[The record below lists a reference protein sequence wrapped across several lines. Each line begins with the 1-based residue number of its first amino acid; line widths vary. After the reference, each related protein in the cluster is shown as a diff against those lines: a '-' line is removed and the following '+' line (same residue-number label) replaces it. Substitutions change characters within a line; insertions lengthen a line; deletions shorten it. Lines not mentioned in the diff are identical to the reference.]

1 MSWRRFGSALFAFE
15 AGSGREGE
23 PSEHVFS
30 YVCQLTVQSFKT
42 LISRSLYLDEFNPRS
57 LGHSLIN
64 EFLLS
69 QLYL

>member
-42 LISRSLYLDEFNPRS
+42 LISRSLSF
-57 LGHSLIN
+57 G
-64 EFLLS
+64 
-69 QLYL
+69 